1 VIRSELLLLLAVA
14 AGGAAGGGPHGFRF
28 EPDAQVELR
37 RLWTASRAS
46 GLERVACLA
55 GVMDEDA
62 VRVTRVRALEG
73 WADSL
78 MISARES
85 LEECRPPEW
94 LGTVHTHIALRGG
107 RPYDTFSGADRGVN
121 TLWWRRWSVDG
132 TFCVLFT
139 EQEAYCEIDGP
150 HGLRIFPHARY

>member
-1 VIRSELLLLLAVA
+1 VIRPVLALLLVA
-14 AGGAAGGGPHGFRF
+14 AAGAGTAAGPRGFSF
-28 EPDAQVELR
+28 EPGAQAELR
-37 RLWTASRAS
+37 RLWSASRAS
-46 GLERVACLA
+46 GMERVACLSA
-55 GVMDEDA
+55 VMDDDS
-62 VRVTRVRALEG
+62 VRVTGVRALEG

-85 LEECRPPEW
+85 LERCHPPEW

-107 RPYDTFSGADRGVN
+107 QPYSTFSGADRGVN

-139 EQEAYCEIDGP
+139 DQDAYCEVDGP

>member
-1 VIRSELLLLLAVA
+1 VTRSAVLLLLVA
-14 AGGAAGGGPHGFRF
+14 AAGARGTPGPRDFRF
-28 EPDAQVELR
+28 EPDAQLELR
-37 RLWTASRAS
+37 RLWSASRAS
-46 GLERVACLA
+46 GMERVACLA
-55 GVMDEDA
+55 GVMDDDS
-62 VRVTRVRALEG
+62 VRVTRVRGLEG

-85 LEECRPPEW
+85 LEECHPPEW

-132 TFCVLFT
+132 TFCVLFS
-139 EQEAYCEIDGP
+139 EQDAYCEVDGP